1 MYGKKSVLSLTDG
14 AELINR
20 KEGRKRTDMKRQS
33 SYHRNHR
40 SSAKKEKIVMIA
52 SSAFVLAAL
61 TMTGVYVKNSNE
73 KERNDGYTI
82 DFSALENQAQQQAQ
96 QLSEQL
102 TLPNVTEDDLD
113 YMPLEQVDSGTVE
126 IPGLTGGQGMEAEPE
141 NPGQSLLEEAM
152 DAKDAV
158 AEQAKNKEQEE
169 AADREGDAGQG
180 SAAGQQ
186 IRQSAPSFQAGEQL
200 VWPVNG
206 NVLIPYSMDKT
217 VYFSTLDQYKYSP
230 AMVLAADEGSTIS
243 SVASGTVTQVFY
255 DEEIGNAVTVEIG
268 NGYQVTYGQLKE
280 IAVAKG
286 SYLEKGSVIGYV
298 AAPTKYYSAEGTNA
312 YFALTLNG
320 EPADPLGALQ

>member
-1 MYGKKSVLSLTDG
+1 
-14 AELINR
+14 
-20 KEGRKRTDMKRQS
+20 MKRQS

-73 KERNDGYTI
+73 KAKNDGYTI
-82 DFSALENQAQQQAQ
+82 DFSALENQAKQQAE
-96 QLSEQL
+96 QLTEQL
-102 TLPNVTEDDLD
+102 TLPKVTEDDLD
-113 YMPLEQVDSGTVE
+113 YMPLERVDSGTVE
-126 IPGLTGGQGMEAEPE
+126 IPGLTDRQSEETELE
-141 NPGQSLLEEAM
+141 NAGQSLLEEAM
-152 DAKDAV
+152 DAGDGR
-158 AEQAKNKEQEE
+158 AEQAKEEQEDADGE
-169 AADREGDAGQG
+169 ADGAQGTATGQH
-180 SAAGQQ
+180 A
-186 IRQSAPSFQAGEQL
+186 RMSAPGFQTGEQL

-230 AMVLAADEGSTIS
+230 AMVLAAAEGTTIS
-243 SVASGTVTQVFY
+243 SVASGTVTRVFY

-268 NGYQVTYGQLKE
+268 KGYEVTYGQLKE
-280 IAVAKG
+280 IAVTKG

-298 AAPTKYYSAEGTNA
+298 AAPTKYYSTEGANA